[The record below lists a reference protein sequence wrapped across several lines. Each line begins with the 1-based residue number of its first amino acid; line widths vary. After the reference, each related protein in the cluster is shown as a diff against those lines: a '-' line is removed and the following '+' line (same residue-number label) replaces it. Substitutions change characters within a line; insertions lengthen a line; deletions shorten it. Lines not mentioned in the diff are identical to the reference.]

1 MADPVE
7 ITPEDVHAAAD
18 WLEASAR
25 EFGTD
30 LGNLMREVRSFV
42 GGDWNGPAAG
52 THGEAWDEWEQGARQ
67 VVTGLEHDAAA
78 LRQAASSFRRTEQGS
93 AASITATG
101 SGTV

>member
-1 MADPVE
+1 MTDPVE
-7 ITPEDVHAAAD
+7 VAPEDVHAAAD

-25 EFGTD
+25 EFATD

-67 VVTGLEHDAAA
+67 VLTGLEHDAAA
-78 LRQAASSFRRTEQGS
+78 LRHAAASFRGTEQGS
-93 AASITATG
+93 ASAITATDPG
-101 SGTV
+101 VI